1 MPPVGSNL
9 IKRSFKETE
18 LVAFGLTV
26 GLRVGLTVGLY
37 VRFGVGFG
45 VGFGIGLT
53 VGRGVNCGRI
63 GFTLVGLGVGGFT
76 VRGFA
81 FAFGPLPFFPSIMI

>member
-1 MPPVGSNL
+1 M
-9 IKRSFKETE
+9 R
-18 LVAFGLTV
+18 
-26 GLRVGLTVGLY
+26 GLY

-45 VGFGIGLT
+45 VG
-53 VGRGVNCGRI
+53 
-63 GFTLVGLGVGGFT
+63 GFM

>member
-1 MPPVGSNL
+1 MPPVGNNL

-26 GLRVGLTVGLY
+26 GLMLGLTVGLY

-45 VGFGIGLT
+45 IGLT
-53 VGRGVNCGRI
+53 VGRGIYRGRI
-63 GFTLVGLGVGGFT
+63 GFTVVGLGVGGFM